1 MENALLELKGK
12 LKMLYASYGSYLL
25 VLFKFLLAFL
35 VFEEINRL
43 LPYVEGLDQIFVV
56 LLASLICSIMPWNL
70 MVFLGMGL
78 IVGQCYGIGIEIAG
92 FALALIVIMVILY
105 LRFTPQDALVLLL
118 TPVAFSFGVPCLI
131 PIGYGLTR
139 TPSSAISAGFGVILY
154 YFMELVSDNASVLTG
169 ADKEEKIQNLQ
180 FLSDGLMKNQEM
192 MVTIIAFVTV
202 LVIVYVVRRLEVE
215 YAWHIAVFGG
225 GIAYMIIMAAGG
237 IFLEATIP
245 VVPLVAGTMVSVFV
259 GEILE
264 FFFFHVDYKRTER
277 LQFEDDEYYYYV
289 KAIPK
294 ISVTAPEKTVKH
306 INERKET
313 GEIAGTEPERRH
325 RSKSGQTEKPAV
337 RKTKTASKVKRPKSP
352 AVQRPTRVG
361 GNIDEILLAQSL
373 KEELDIQSIVE
384 NELNSDNK

>member
-12 LKMLYASYGSYLL
+12 LKILYASYGSYLL

-70 MVFLGMGL
+70 MVFLGMG
-78 IVGQCYGIGIEIAG
+78 
-92 FALALIVIMVILY
+92 LALIVIMVILY

-202 LVIVYVVRRLEVE
+202 LVIVYVVRRLEVL
-215 YAWHIAVFGG
+215 AAVLHI
-225 GIAYMIIMAAGG
+225 
-237 IFLEATIP
+237 
-245 VVPLVAGTMVSVFV
+245 
-259 GEILE
+259 
-264 FFFFHVDYKRTER
+264 
-277 LQFEDDEYYYYV
+277 
-289 KAIPK
+289 
-294 ISVTAPEKTVKH
+294 
-306 INERKET
+306 
-313 GEIAGTEPERRH
+313 
-325 RSKSGQTEKPAV
+325 
-337 RKTKTASKVKRPKSP
+337 
-352 AVQRPTRVG
+352 
-361 GNIDEILLAQSL
+361 
-373 KEELDIQSIVE
+373 
-384 NELNSDNK
+384 